1 MKHISVRVPW
11 HDDLWNGNVCQSPK
25 NNPFCL
31 CLKRIQ
37 GAKDVAKEEPFAGK
51 HFGSLE
57 EKNCPPCVKE
67 NAGFLSAKP
76 YKTLFQH
83 PYQNRDT
90 QHKYL
95 KPTFLEIPPYSC
107 LATPFRYLQQTNQEE
122 LDAKYHLS
130 EEEEAPFPSPWV
142 YGRNRQ
148 YDILN
153 WFRSEISTDSLV
165 VFYTK
170 SGNPIDE
177 NSSRLIIGLGRVKRV
192 DSMREY
198 KSETAES
205 YPFWSTVLEHSV
217 RPDVNKS
224 EGFILPYHEY
234 LALDND
240 YVKKVAGISKEQAVD
255 EITLSLAK
263 LENSDKIH
271 YELSYVTDFVSN
283 QSMLMI
289 LNAARRCLENV
300 VAHRLIKK
308 DWAKQIRWVDEQIAH
323 VKQMAGPFPAFAEAL
338 RALGLNYAYMIE
350 HDMREEF
357 GIGIKDNP
365 WGYFDELMTGKRELQ
380 TKSYSSEL
388 KQMKGTWKYTDAEER
403 EILELLSRFEIH
415 CDNIKHW
422 LDNDDKWEELKLNPY
437 IICEERVPGMAAIP
451 HDVID
456 LGLIPDQDIQGDW
469 VPKEPFAVDSLID
482 IRRIRAIVA
491 ERLLSRLIE
500 GDTLLS
506 ISEIEEFVEAD
517 LDKDSVRL
525 PKRYFVANRD
535 FMEEK
540 LVFVEKQAIQ
550 LKEYNVMEQFLKTRL
565 IARASSEVDGQTGEN
580 WDKVVLTS
588 IDGYDE
594 DNQRSVDAAN
604 KQVLAVKMFDKK
616 RLSVL
621 TGSAGTGKTT
631 VVKAFL
637 SSKQIQ
643 REGVLLLAPTG
654 KARVRL
660 GMMSGNGSGNALT
673 IAQFLTRMGVYNINY
688 GYCGVGKV
696 KAKYSAAKNII
707 VDECSMLTT
716 EDFYY
721 LLSSLD
727 LTKINRVILIGDPY
741 QLPPIGAGRPFSD
754 LCSYLQTNEDAPKD
768 AIVELSAVVRTI
780 TKGES
785 DILSIASLFRDG
797 YREKNAD
804 MILDRIEREN
814 LSGDL
819 KVYLWENENDLYEK
833 IESAIVKELDCPGAT
848 IGEKIINSIGL
859 NNLEIAKNNPDVVE
873 GFQLLSPVR
882 ECMWGVY
889 PINAQFQNWTGAS
902 RVPYACDMFPQKIH
916 PCEKVMQLRNE
927 KKKSIGKIDI
937 QLSNGQIGFTTF
949 ANDKYLSAT
958 FAGVPNEAF
967 RYDPNKSDE
976 VANNL
981 ELAYAITIHKSQG
994 SDFDT
999 VIVVIPKYGRVLS
1012 RELIYTALT
1021 RAKKKLVLML
1031 QGSVQDVMKYT
1042 MPVCSELLRRNTNLF
1057 QLSVRESK
1065 NEIPYLEGLIHRT
1078 KDPKLIVRSKS
1089 EVIIANELISDEVP
1103 FEYEKLLEKNGRR
1116 CIPDFS
1122 FETAS
1127 GDVIIWEHLG
1137 MLELPSYKASWE
1149 KKLKFYHEIGFKEGE
1164 NLFTTEDHENGR
1176 FDTSE
1181 VIDVIDKIK
1190 ELIA

>member
-11 HDDLWNGNVCQSPK
+11 HDDLWSGTVCRSPK

-37 GAKDVAKEEPFAGK
+37 GIKDVAKEEPFAGK
-51 HFGSLE
+51 HFSGIAE
-57 EKNCPPCVKE
+57 INCPPCVKE
-67 NAGFLSAKP
+67 NAGFLSDKP
-76 YKTLFQH
+76 YHTVFRH
-83 PYQNRDT
+83 PYQGKDDKHR
-90 QHKYL
+90 HL
-95 KPTFLEIPPYSC
+95 RPTVVDMPPYSC
-107 LATPFRYLQQTNQEE
+107 LATPFRYLQQNNQAE
-122 LDAKYHLS
+122 LDAKYPFS

-148 YDILN
+148 YDIIN
-153 WFRSEISTDSLV
+153 WFRSEISSDSLV

-177 NSSRLIIGLGRVKRV
+177 NSLRLIIGLGRVKHV
-192 DSMREY
+192 LAKKDYDSEAA
-198 KSETAES
+198 TS
-205 YPFWSTVLEHSV
+205 YPLWSLQVEHSV
-217 RPDVNKS
+217 RPDVNVS

-234 LALDND
+234 LALDSD
-240 YVKKVAGISKEQAVD
+240 YVKKITGKTKEQVVD

-271 YELSYVTDFVSN
+271 NELSYVTDFVRN

-289 LNAARRCLENV
+289 LNEARKCLESV
-300 VAHRLIKK
+300 IEHKLIKK
-308 DWAKQIRWVDEQIAH
+308 DWAKQIRWIDGQIAH
-323 VKQMAGPFPAFAEAL
+323 VKQMSGPFPAFAEAL

-357 GIGIKDNP
+357 KMGIKDNP
-365 WGYFDELMTGKRELQ
+365 WRYFDDLMTGKRDLKM
-380 TKSYSSEL
+380 KSYSADL
-388 KQMKGTWKYTDAEER
+388 KEMKGTWRYTGKEEK
-403 EILELLSRFEIH
+403 ETIELLSRFEIES
-415 CDNIKHW
+415 NIIIHW
-422 LDNDDKWEELKLNPY
+422 LKNDDRWDELKLNPY
-437 IICEERVPGMAAIP
+437 IICEECPPGLAPTP
-451 HDVID
+451 HDVVD
-456 LGLIPDQDIQGDW
+456 LGLIPDKDIQGEW
-469 VPKEPFAVDSLID
+469 MPVEPYALDTLID
-482 IRRIRAIVA
+482 RRRIRAMVSEQLLA
-491 ERLLSRLIE
+491 RLSE

-506 ISEIEEFVEAD
+506 ISEIEEFIAAD
-517 LDKDSVRL
+517 LEKESVRL
-525 PKRYFVANRD
+525 PKRYFVSNCD

-540 LVFVEKQAIQ
+540 LVFVNNQALQ
-550 LKEYNVMEQFLKTRL
+550 LNDYNIMEEFLRSRL
-565 IARASSEVDGQTGEN
+565 VARANGEVDNQTGEN
-580 WDKVVLTS
+580 WDKIVITS
-588 IDGYDE
+588 IDGYDK

-616 RLSVL
+616 KLSVL

-643 REGVLLLAPTG
+643 SEGVLLLAPTG

-660 GMMSGNGSGNALT
+660 GMMSGNGNGNALT
-673 IAQFLTRMGVYNINY
+673 IAQFLTRQGVYNIVN

-696 KAKYSAAKNII
+696 KNKFSAAKNII
-707 VDECSMLTT
+707 IDECSMLTT

-754 LCSYLQTNEDAPKD
+754 LCSYLQTNEEAPKD
-768 AIVELSAVVRTI
+768 AIVQLSAVVRTI

-785 DILSIASLFRDG
+785 DILSIASLYRDG

-804 MILDRIEREN
+804 MIVDRIEKGN
-814 LSGDL
+814 LTGDL
-819 KVYLWENENDLYEK
+819 KVYIWENEEDLYKKMEM
-833 IESAIVKELDCPGAT
+833 AINKELDCPGAS
-848 IGEKIINSIGL
+848 IGQKIMASIGL
-859 NNLEIAKNNPDVVE
+859 NNLDNAKSNPDVVE
-873 GFQLLSPVR
+873 GFQILSPVR

-889 PINAQFQNWTGAS
+889 PINAQFQNWIGAD
-902 RVPYACDMFPQKIH
+902 RIKYACDMFPQKIH
-916 PCEKVMQLRNE
+916 YGEKVMQLRNE
-927 KKKSIGKIDI
+927 KKKSIGKNDV
-937 QLSNGQIGFTTF
+937 QLSNGQIGFTSF
-949 ANDKYLSAT
+949 ANSSYLTAT
-958 FAGVPNEAF
+958 FAGVPNEMF
-967 RYDPNKSDE
+967 RYEPNRSEEDD
-976 VANNL
+976 NNL

-999 VIVVIPKYGRVLS
+999 VVAVIPKYGRVLS

-1031 QGSVQDVMKYT
+1031 QGSVQDMLKYT

-1078 KDPKLIVRSKS
+1078 KDPNLIVRSKS

-1122 FETAS
+1122 FETPG

-1137 MLELPSYKASWE
+1137 MLDLPSYKASWD
-1149 KKLKFYHEIGFKEGE
+1149 KKLAFYHEIGFKEGK
-1164 NLFTTEDHENGR
+1164 NLFTTQDHENGR
-1176 FDTSE
+1176 FDTTEVTE
-1181 VIDVIDKIK
+1181 VIEKIK

>member
-1 MKHISVRVPW
+1 MKHISIRVPW
-11 HDDLWNGNVCQSPK
+11 HDDLWNGTVCRSPK

-37 GAKDVAKEEPFAGK
+37 SEKDVDKEEPFAGK
-51 HFGSLE
+51 HFSKIAE
-57 EKNCPPCVKE
+57 NDCPSCVKE
-67 NAGFLSAKP
+67 NADFLSDKP
-76 YKTLFQH
+76 YYTVFRH
-83 PYQNRDT
+83 PYQGRDEK
-90 QHKYL
+90 HKHL
-95 KPTFLEIPPYSC
+95 RPTVVDMPPFSC
-107 LATPFRYLQQTNQEE
+107 LATPFRYLQQNSQAE
-122 LDAKYHLS
+122 LDAKYPFN

-142 YGRNRQ
+142 YGRKRQ
-148 YDILN
+148 YDIIN
-153 WFRSEISTDSLV
+153 WFRSEIGSDSLV

-177 NSSRLIIGLGRVKRV
+177 NTTRLIIGLGRVKHV
-192 DSMREY
+192 LGKKDY
-198 KSETAES
+198 DSETAES
-205 YPFWSTVLEHSV
+205 YPLWSLQIEHSV
-217 RPDVNKS
+217 RPDVNVS

-240 YVKKVAGISKEQAVD
+240 YIKKVTGKSKEQVVD

-271 YELSYVTDFVSN
+271 NELSYVTDFVSN

-289 LNAARRCLENV
+289 LNEARKCLESV
-300 VAHRLIKK
+300 VEHKLIKK
-308 DWAKQIRWVDEQIAH
+308 DWAKQIRWIDEQIAH
-323 VKQMAGPFPAFAEAL
+323 VKQMSGPFPAFAEAL
-338 RALGLNYAYMIE
+338 RAIGLNYAYMIE
-350 HDMREEF
+350 HDMRDEF
-357 GIGIKDNP
+357 KIGVKDNP
-365 WGYFDELMTGKRELQ
+365 WSYFDDLMTGKREL
-380 TKSYSSEL
+380 KKKAYSSDL
-388 KQMKGTWKYTDAEER
+388 KEMKGTWKYMDKEER
-403 EILELLSRFEIH
+403 EIIELLSRFEIH
-415 CDNIKHW
+415 SDVIDYW
-422 LDNDDKWEELKLNPY
+422 LDNDDRWDELKLNPY
-437 IICEERVPGMAAIP
+437 IICEECPPGESPTP

-456 LGLIPDQDIQGDW
+456 LGLIPDKDIQGEW
-469 VPKEPFAVDSLID
+469 VPEEPFALDTLID
-482 IRRIRAIVA
+482 RRRIRALVA
-491 ERLLSRLIE
+491 EQLLARLSE

-506 ISEIEEFVEAD
+506 ISEIEEFVAAD
-517 LDKDSVRL
+517 LEKENVRL
-525 PKRYFVANRD
+525 PKRYFVSNRD

-540 LVFVEKQAIQ
+540 LVFVDKQAVQ
-550 LKEYNVMEQFLKTRL
+550 LKEYNIMEEFLRTRL
-565 IARASSEVDGQTGEN
+565 IARANHEVEKQTGEN
-580 WDKVVLTS
+580 WDKVVITS
-588 IDGYDE
+588 IDGYDKN
-594 DNQRSVDAAN
+594 NQRSVDAAN

-616 RLSVL
+616 KLSVL

-643 REGVLLLAPTG
+643 SEGVLLLAPTG

-660 GMMSGNGSGNALT
+660 GMMSGNGNGNALT
-673 IAQFLTRMGVYNINY
+673 IAQFLTRQGVYNIVN

-696 KAKYSAAKNII
+696 KSKFSAAKNII

-768 AIVELSAVVRTI
+768 AIVQLSAVVRTI

-785 DILSIASLFRDG
+785 DILSIASLYRDG

-804 MILDRIEREN
+804 MIVDRIESGK

-819 KVYLWENENDLYEK
+819 KVYVWENEEDLYEK
-833 IESAIVKELDCPGAT
+833 METAINNELDCAGAT
-848 IGEKIINSIGL
+848 IGQKIMASIGL
-859 NNLEIAKNNPDVVE
+859 NNIEGAKSNPDVVE
-873 GFQLLSPVR
+873 GFQILSPVR

-889 PINAQFQNWTGAS
+889 PINAQFQNWIGADQIK
-902 RVPYACDMFPQKIH
+902 YACDMFPQKIH
-916 PCEKVMQLRNE
+916 HSEKVMQLRNE
-927 KKKSIGKIDI
+927 KKKSLEKNDI

-949 ANDKYLSAT
+949 ANSNYLTAT
-958 FAGVPNEAF
+958 FAGVPNEMF
-967 RYDPNKSDE
+967 RYEPNRSDE
-976 VANNL
+976 VDNNL

-999 VIVVIPKYGRVLS
+999 VIAVIPKYGRVLS

-1031 QGSVQDVMKYT
+1031 QGSVQEMLKYT

-1078 KDPKLIVRSKS
+1078 KDPHLIVRSKS

-1122 FETAS
+1122 FETPG

-1137 MLELPSYKASWE
+1137 MLDLPSYKASWE
-1149 KKLKFYHEIGFKEGE
+1149 KKLAFYHEIGFKEGE
-1164 NLFTTEDHENGR
+1164 NLFTTQDHENGR
-1176 FDTSE
+1176 FDTTE
-1181 VIDVIDKIK
+1181 VVDVIEKIK
-1190 ELIA
+1190 ERIA

>member
-1 MKHISVRVPW
+1 MRHISVRVPW
-11 HDDLWNGNVCQSPK
+11 HDDLWNGTVCRSPK
-25 NNPFCL
+25 NNPFCM

-37 GAKDVAKEEPFAGK
+37 GAKKEAKEELFAGK
-51 HFGSLE
+51 HFSDIAE
-57 EKNCPPCVKE
+57 TDCPPCVKE
-67 NAGFLSAKP
+67 NAGFLSDKP
-76 YKTLFQH
+76 YKTVFVH
-83 PYQNRDT
+83 PYQTRDDKHR
-90 QHKYL
+90 QL
-95 KPTFLEIPPYSC
+95 KATSMELPPYTC
-107 LATPFRYLQQTNQEE
+107 MATPFWYLQSDHQEE
-122 LDAKYHLS
+122 LNARFAFS
-130 EEEEAPFPSPWV
+130 EEEKAPFDSSWV

-148 YDILN
+148 YDIIK
-153 WFRSEISTDSLV
+153 WFRNEINTDSLV

-177 NSSRLIIGLGRVKRV
+177 DSDRLIIGLGRVKHV
-192 DSMREY
+192 LDMQEY
-198 KSETAES
+198 DSETDES
-205 YPFWSTVLEHSV
+205 YPLWSTVIEHSV
-217 RPDVNKS
+217 KPDVNAS

-234 LALDND
+234 LALDNE
-240 YVKKVAGISKEQAVD
+240 YIKKITGKSKEQVVD

-263 LENSDKIH
+263 LDNSKKIRN
-271 YELSYVTDFVSN
+271 ELSYVAEFVSN
-283 QSMLMI
+283 QSMFMI
-289 LNAARRCLENV
+289 LNAARKCLENV
-300 VAHRLIKK
+300 IEHKLIKK
-308 DWAKQIRWVDEQIAH
+308 DWEKQIRWIDEQIAH
-323 VKQMAGPFPAFAEAL
+323 VKQMSGPFPAFAEAL
-338 RALGLNYAYMIE
+338 RAIGLNYAYMIE
-350 HDMREEF
+350 NDMREEF
-357 GIGIKDNP
+357 NIGIKDNP
-365 WGYFDELMTGKRELQ
+365 WGYFDDLMTGKRDLKM
-380 TKSYSSEL
+380 KSYSVDL
-388 KQMKGTWKYTDAEER
+388 KEMKGTWKYTDKEEK
-403 EILELLSRFEIH
+403 EILELLSRFEIYSDIIEYWRNN
-415 CDNIKHW
+415 DNR
-422 LDNDDKWEELKLNPY
+422 WEELKLNPY
-437 IICEERVPGMAAIP
+437 IICEECPPGHAPTP
-451 HDVID
+451 HNVVD
-456 LGLIPDQDIQGDW
+456 LGLIPDKDIQGEW
-469 VPKEPFAVDSLID
+469 VPVEPFALDTLID
-482 IRRIRAIVA
+482 RRRIRAMVA
-491 ERLLSRLIE
+491 EQLLARLLE

-506 ISEIEEFVEAD
+506 ISEIEEFIVSD
-517 LDKDSVRL
+517 LEKEKVRL
-525 PKRYFVANRD
+525 PKRYFVSNRD

-540 LVFVEKQAIQ
+540 LVFVNNQAIQ
-550 LKEYNVMEQFLKTRL
+550 LKEYNIMEEFLRSRL
-565 IARASSEVDGQTGEN
+565 VARANSEVENQTGEN
-580 WDKVVLTS
+580 WDKIVITS
-588 IDGYDE
+588 IDGYDK

-616 RLSVL
+616 KLSVL

-660 GMMSGNGSGNALT
+660 GMMSGNGNGNALT
-673 IAQFLTRMGVYNINY
+673 IAQFLTRQGVYNIVN

-696 KAKYSAAKNII
+696 KSKFSAAKNII

-716 EDFYY
+716 EDFYF

-754 LCSYLQTNEDAPKD
+754 LCSYLQTNEEAPKD
-768 AIVELSAVVRTI
+768 AIVQLSAVVRTI

-804 MILDRIEREN
+804 MIVDRIEKGN
-814 LSGDL
+814 LAGDL
-819 KVYLWENENDLYEK
+819 KVYMWENEEDLYEK
-833 IESAIVKELDCPGAT
+833 MEMAINKELDCPEAS
-848 IGEKIINSIGL
+848 IGQKIMASIGL
-859 NNLEIAKNNPDVVE
+859 NNLDNAKNNPDVVE
-873 GFQLLSPVR
+873 GFQILSPVR

-889 PINAQFQNWTGAS
+889 PINAQFQNWIGAD
-902 RVPYACDMFPQKIH
+902 RIKYACDMFPQKIH
-916 PCEKVMQLRNE
+916 YGEKVMQLRNE
-927 KKKSIGKIDI
+927 KKKSIGKNDI

-949 ANDKYLSAT
+949 ANSNYLTAT
-958 FAGVPNEAF
+958 FAGVPNEMF
-967 RYDPNKSDE
+967 RYEPNRSDE
-976 VANNL
+976 VDNNL

-999 VIVVIPKYGRVLS
+999 VIAVIPKYGRVLS

-1031 QGSVQDVMKYT
+1031 QGSVQEMLKYT

-1078 KDPKLIVRSKS
+1078 KDPHLIVRSKS
-1089 EVIIANELISDEVP
+1089 EVIIANELISDDVP

-1122 FETAS
+1122 FETPG

-1137 MLELPSYKASWE
+1137 MLDLPSYKASWD
-1149 KKLKFYHEIGFKEGE
+1149 KKLEFYHEIGFKEGV
-1164 NLFTTEDHENGR
+1164 NLFTTQDHENGR

-1181 VIDVIDKIK
+1181 VIEVIEKIK